1 MHLVSQSLLAAALL
15 MAVATTVPVHAQPRQ
30 PAALPQAD
38 RPPSPA
44 PSPSRT
50 GKERLG
56 GKWTDEQRLD
66 NCKVPLD
73 KRGTKPRPA
82 SCPSALT
89 M

>member
-15 MAVATTVPVHAQPRQ
+15 MAVATAIPVLAQPRQ

-38 RPPSPA
+38 RPTSPA
-44 PSPSRT
+44 PSPPRT

-66 NCKVPLD
+66 NCKVPPD

-82 SCPSALT
+82 TCPGALA